1 MKGGIKSRKEKKK
14 EVRIIICHF
23 LVFWQLR
30 IFCADEKTQGRTPR
44 EEKREPKILTLSIWS
59 SLRRC
64 QSASIAAL
72 YSTYTTGV
80 KKKKV
85 GNKNISYE
93 IDNEFSHLYV
103 GGVAAIFLVGAPFS
117 FLNFLTF
124 GRVLRPRRIFSNQK
138 WILILWLVV
147 SFLNVG

>member
-44 EEKREPKILTLSIWS
+44 EEKGKPKILTLSIWS

-80 KKKKV
+80 KKKKWETKIFRRKLTMNSLICMWEESWPFF
-85 GNKNISYE
+85 GWGILSLFSTFWHLAE
-93 IDNEFSHLYV
+93 CSAHAEFSQTKSGFWFFDL
-103 GGVAAIFLVGAPFS
+103 
-117 FLNFLTF
+117 
-124 GRVLRPRRIFSNQK
+124 
-138 WILILWLVV
+138 
-147 SFLNVG
+147 